1 MRAVVDEWGGA
12 PSWTNGERKDQ
23 SAVYAPGRSH
33 EHCRSLMVAGR
44 GVTGVGTMWER
55 HRDPQ
60 GWQGLRVQVHDGRAL
75 GVVVG
80 VFVDGP
86 LAGRLRVHGD
96 YTPIRHGTGAQG
108 GTAVYAIPCQAV
120 VRQHRNSLVL

>member
-1 MRAVVDEWGGA
+1 
-12 PSWTNGERKDQ
+12 
-23 SAVYAPGRSH
+23 
-33 EHCRSLMVAGR
+33 
-44 GVTGVGTMWER
+44 MWEQ

-60 GWQGLRVQVHDGRAL
+60 GWQGLTVQVHDGRAL

-120 VRQHRNSLVL
+120 VRQHRNSLVLDASWSVARGKWLMHVLKPQVYASCRGDVGRMRD

>member
-1 MRAVVDEWGGA
+1 
-12 PSWTNGERKDQ
+12 
-23 SAVYAPGRSH
+23 
-33 EHCRSLMVAGR
+33 
-44 GVTGVGTMWER
+44 MWER

-60 GWQGLRVQVHDGRAL
+60 EWQGLTVQVHDGRAL

-108 GTAVYAIPCQAV
+108 GIAVYAIPCQAV
-120 VRQHRNSLVL
+120 VRQHRDSLVLDASWSVARGKWLMHVLKPQVYASCRGDVGRMRE

>member
-1 MRAVVDEWGGA
+1 
-12 PSWTNGERKDQ
+12 
-23 SAVYAPGRSH
+23 
-33 EHCRSLMVAGR
+33 MVAGR

-55 HRDPQ
+55 RRDTQ
-60 GWQGLRVQVHDGRAL
+60 QWQGLTVHVCDGRVL

-86 LAGRLRVHGD
+86 LAGRLRVHGA

-108 GTAVYAIPCQAV
+108 GIAVYAIPCQAE
-120 VRQHRNSLVL
+120 VRRHRDSLVLHASWSVARGRWLMHVL